1 MNYTITAT
9 SAPETNGQIA
19 IGETTINFGTVANS
33 NQLANP
39 AEVFL
44 SAFAACMLKN
54 VARFSEM
61 MHFNYEKATVEVTA
75 TREEKPPRIEQ
86 LTYVLT
92 IQSTDPKLNPELL
105 KKNIEKFGTIFNT
118 VAKSCT
124 VIGTFIVD
132 NKVS

>member
-9 SAPETNGQIA
+9 SAPESDGH
-19 IGETTINFGTVANS
+19 INIREAHIRFGTVANS

-61 MHFNYEKATVEVTA
+61 MGFSYKKAIVEVTA

-86 LTYVLT
+86 LTYVLR
-92 IQSTDPKLNPELL
+92 IQSSDTKLNPELL
-105 KKNIEKFGTIFNT
+105 KKNIEKFGTIYNT
-118 VAKSCT
+118 VAKSCAIT
-124 VIGTFIVD
+124 GSIQLI
-132 NKVS
+132 